1 VADKL
6 GAAVIGLGMMGDRH
20 AAVWDEL
27 PTTRLLSVYDI
38 LPERTEAIAKRQGCK
53 AAASL
58 EEAVRD
64 PDVQIVSICTDD
76 QKHVEPCQAAAAAGK
91 HILLEKPLAT
101 TLEDCDTIIAACETA
116 GVKLMVGHIVRF
128 DPRYALAKQAIE
140 EGSVG
145 DVIQVYARR
154 NNIVD
159 SGRRIGPRTS
169 VAFFL
174 GVHDLDLMRWFI
186 GAEVLKVH
194 AESASK
200 VLADIAAEDS
210 IISLMRYD
218 NGAVGCLETCWVM
231 PKGIPC
237 TLDGR
242 LEVIGTEG
250 MVRVTVGDEGCT
262 IIDADRATRPDIL
275 YGPLMH
281 DQQAGALR
289 AQLEHFAD
297 CVISGKEPLIS
308 PADARA
314 AVEIACAIHD
324 SLHSGAPVY
333 LRGSA

>member
-1 VADKL
+1 MADQL
-6 GAAVIGLGMMGDRH
+6 GAAVVGLGMMGERH

-27 PTTRLLSVYDI
+27 PTTRLVSVYDI
-38 LPERTEAIAKRQGCK
+38 VPERTQALADALGCK
-53 AAASL
+53 AAAGL
-58 EEAVRD
+58 EEAVTD
-64 PDVQIVSICTDD
+64 PEVQIVSICTDD
-76 QKHVEPCQAAAAAGK
+76 QKHVEPCQATAGAGK

-101 TLEDCDTIIAACETA
+101 NLEDCDQITQACEA
-116 GVKLMVGHIVRF
+116 ASVKLMVGHVVRF

-140 EGSVG
+140 EGKVG
-145 DVIQVYARR
+145 EVIQVYGRR

-174 GVHDLDLMRWFI
+174 GVHDLDLMRWFV

-194 AESASK
+194 AESACK

-210 IISLMRYD
+210 IMSLLRYD
-218 NGAVGCLETCWVM
+218 NGAIGCLETCWVV

-262 IIDADRATRPDIL
+262 IIDGERATRPDIL

-281 DQQAGALR
+281 EQQAGALR

-297 CVISGKEPLIS
+297 CVISDKEPLIS

-314 AVEIACAIHD
+314 AVEVACAIHD
-324 SLHSGAPVY
+324 SLRSGAPVY
-333 LRGSA
+333 LDRH